1 MSAAKRLGDVYVYA
15 GLGFAWFGKE
25 EFQHVEMKTTQASV
39 LLAME
44 WRFWPDTSFVI
55 QYLGS
60 ENVIDGPGA
69 FGKTSSEIT
78 LGCKAELDHGLLL
91 EIGLVENFI
100 LMDNSPDLGFH
111 TGITYRF

>member
-1 MSAAKRLGDVYVYA
+1 
-15 GLGFAWFGKE
+15 
-25 EFQHVEMKTTQASV
+25 MKTTQTSV

-44 WRFWPDTSFVI
+44 WRFSASKSLVL
-55 QYLGS
+55 QYLAT
-60 ENVIDGPGA
+60 ENLIDGPGD

-78 LGCKAELDHGLLL
+78 LGCKAELDHGLPL

-111 TGITYRF
+111 TGISYRF